1 VLAFITWTKN
11 LLEEYGATFRKQVYL
26 KDVDK
31 NVIEEAIHVTHSQ
44 SRKVGFKRRNPLSVL
59 TLPKLLQEY
68 GLDFRYMF
76 HEILVEDPKKL
87 TEVKTTLSLDDYS
100 ITRSTSIIK
109 KLEQKQLTP
118 LTEATPIPG
127 APTPPV
133 NLTPPPPL
141 NHRKSP
147 GRTAKAP
154 PPPLN
159 NESLYAL
166 PSANEALVPPSAG
179 FKLGGNVLSPNSVGS
194 TYSSRFENASTNA
207 PLFSSRP
214 NPAPFTPL
222 SAMRARTP
230 VSAALHQEQATPPDS
245 APIPQANPTSPLPRP
260 PLSAMPQWMRDRSDS
275 VKSKDGTG
283 TESIREG
290 GGLYNERPPRSAR
303 GSPAVVSRSAN
314 RPGSSTGQRTPAAVA
329 QHEGMI

>member
-1 VLAFITWTKN
+1 M
-11 LLEEYGATFRKQVYL
+11 EEYAATFRKQVYL

-44 SRKVGFKRRNPLSVL
+44 SRKVGFENRNALFVL

-76 HEILVEDPKKL
+76 HEILVKDPKKP
-87 TEVKTTLSLDDYS
+87 TEAKATLSLDERSISRSIS
-100 ITRSTSIIK
+100 ITK
-109 KLEQKQLTP
+109 KPEQKP
-118 LTEATPIPG
+118 LTSPTEDIPMSEP
-127 APTPPV
+127 PTPPV
-133 NLTPPPPL
+133 ISTPPPPL
-141 NHRKSP
+141 NRHKSP

-166 PSANEALVPPSAG
+166 PSTNEALVPPSAG
-179 FKLGGNVLSPNSVGS
+179 FKPGGSVLSPNSAGS

-214 NPAPFTPL
+214 NPVPL
-222 SAMRARTP
+222 SAVRARTP
-230 VSAALHQEQATPPDS
+230 VSAALHQEQAYPPNS
-245 APIPQANPTSPLPRP
+245 APVPQTNLTSPLPGP

-275 VKSKDGTG
+275 VKTNGPDGQRTG
-283 TESIREG
+283 TEREG
-290 GGLYNERPPRSAR
+290 GGMYNEHAPRSAR
-303 GSPAVVSRSAN
+303 GSPAQRTPAVVPSRSAN
-314 RPGSSTGQRTPAAVA
+314 RPGSAMGQRTPAAAVA